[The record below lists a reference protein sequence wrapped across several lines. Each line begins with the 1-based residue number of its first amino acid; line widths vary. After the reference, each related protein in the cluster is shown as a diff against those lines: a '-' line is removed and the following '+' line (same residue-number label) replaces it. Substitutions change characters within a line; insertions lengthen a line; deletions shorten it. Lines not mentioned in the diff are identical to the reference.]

1 VTCTYRLAGFNCCGF
16 FGLRKK

>member
-1 VTCTYRLAGFNCCGF
+1 VTCTYWLAGFNCCGF